1 MDLNTWNLW
10 VTSHWLLFV
19 FWCTIY
25 LDVSTGQIHARSRSG
40 ILHYSINNLYHGG
53 KETYISTFASFY
65 GLLTEN
71 NINCVKYL
79 NLIFSIFIVVDFY
92 ARVWMIWIFVTFDH
106 CVDGP
111 RNVVRW
117 FYEQNKAIFGPFL
130 VSSTYCK
137 IPVDNIQQVFEIC
150 CNEINFNK

>member
-1 MDLNTWNLW
+1 MT
-10 VTSHWLLFV
+10 FK
-19 FWCTIY
+19 Y
-25 LDVSTGQIHARSRSG
+25 SRSARW
-40 ILHYSINNLYHGG
+40 ILSLSLRQTGHG
-53 KETYISTFASFY
+53 KKCEPCIFAFLQICIHIELISTFASFY
-65 GLLTEN
+65 GLLREN

-79 NLIFSIFIVVDFY
+79 NLIFSIFIIVDFY
-92 ARVWMIWIFVTFDH
+92 ARVWIIWIFVTFDH

-117 FYEQNKAIFGPFL
+117 FYEQNKAIFWPFL